1 MLNSGTMGTVKSE
14 PAYLIFR
21 SKFVSDSDWVLEATV
36 KRQAIGRISGHGFEG
51 QNLNGF
57 GWPDISGHHL
67 QSGYGRQ
74 DLSNNQIGWEGFNQ
88 AYIEHY

>member
-21 SKFVSDSDWVLEATV
+21 SSLCQTPIGSLKHLEAAV
-36 KRQAIGRISGHGFEG
+36 KRQAIGSIGGHGFEG
-51 QNLNGF
+51 QNLNGI
-57 GWPDISGHHL
+57 GWPDIIFKMGM
-67 QSGYGRQ
+67 GRQ
-74 DLSNNQIGWEGFNQ
+74 DLSNNQIGWECFNQ